1 MPPNILNPF
10 EISFELFDLLL
21 EWSSALYNFLFTPIT
36 LNFLLTNITFT
47 PFFAIATSL
56 VVTLLVMKLVKDF
69 IPGA

>member
-10 EISFELFDLLL
+10 EISIQLFDLLL
-21 EWSSALYNFLFTPIT
+21 EWSTALYNFLFTPIT

-56 VVTLLVMKLVKDF
+56 VVTLLIMKLVKDF